1 MKSLQDIEPVRGC
14 IEQDASSLTLTD
26 IEAMQMELRVVR
38 AELGFPMSD
47 EVSPLDVS
55 IAIRALK
62 TTACHMI
69 DERNRAVTLL
79 NSIRRQLADS
89 SGSNLAG
96 SMYHHL
102 DSQMQSIIQD
112 RARHE
117 VLSVIPHGV
126 AMSREDIEK
135 ILVR

>member
-1 MKSLQDIEPVRGC
+1 MTTQDIEQQVRSC
-14 IEQDASSLTLTD
+14 IELDASSLSQSD

-38 AELGFPMSD
+38 SELGFPMSD
-47 EVSPLDVS
+47 EVSPLDISV
-55 IAIRALK
+55 AIRALK
-62 TTACHMI
+62 TTMCHMI

-79 NSIRRQLADS
+79 NGIKRQLADG

-96 SMYHHL
+96 SMHHHL
-102 DSQMQSIIQD
+102 DTQMQCIIQE

-117 VLSVIPHGV
+117 VLSVMPHGV

-135 ILVR
+135 LFAK